1 MKKKLFLFLLLLTTC
16 VTTLSGCWDYVELE
30 DVSIVTG
37 FAVDKNEKGEYLLTV
52 EIVDV
57 SQEEKEAKINAQL
70 LESSG
75 STLLDAIRNAFKT
88 TAPVLYWGHAEIIIF
103 SQEVAREG
111 IIDIIDFVHRSPKLR
126 TNIRL
131 LVSREKTAKEIL
143 ESASITTNIR
153 SFEIREMIELH
164 NKFLKVPDVQMN
176 EFINDLSA
184 EGISPVLAAVRL
196 IEVKGKKTSQLSGT
210 AVFKKDKFIGFLD
223 EEETKFLHFV
233 KENCKGGLII
243 VEDGSEE
250 MKTSIDISKSKVKL
264 KPVYS
269 GNKLTMNIR
278 VSIEGTL
285 DEYRTKNNY
294 YYSSDDITALE
305 KKAEEQLAEDIRR
318 AIRKLQ
324 EDFNA
329 DILGFGST
337 VKAEM
342 PKLWKKIGNQW
353 DDMFKNIDVNVEI
366 SMDIYNSGLLYKKI
380 KVGD

>member
-184 EGISPVLAAVRL
+184 EGISPVLAAVIL

>member
-164 NKFLKVPDVQMN
+164 SKFLKVPDVQMY

-196 IEVKGKKTSQLSGT
+196 IEVEGKKTSQLSGT

-233 KENCKGGLII
+233 KENCKGGII
-243 VEDGSEE
+243 VVEDGSEE

-264 KPVYS
+264 KPMYT
-269 GNKLTMNIR
+269 GNKLIMNIR
-278 VSIEGTL
+278 VRIEGTL

-366 SMDIYNSGLLYKKI
+366 LMDIYNSGLLYKKI